1 MFTRP
6 DEICLVVE
14 LYRGG
19 SLLIPDTDTEGPG
32 YPAYLV
38 HLANPGVALQ
48 TQLSLNHSF
57 IHLLSDPL

>member
-1 MFTRP
+1 MFTRW
-6 DEICLVVE
+6 DEVCLVLE
-14 LYRGG
+14 LQRGG
-19 SLLIPDTDTEGPG
+19 SVLLPEEPG

-38 HLANPGVALQ
+38 DPSNPGVALQ

>member
-6 DEICLVVE
+6 DEVCLVVE

-19 SLLIPDTDTEGPG
+19 SVLLPAGPG

-38 HLANPGVALQ
+38 DPANAGAALQ
-48 TQLSLNHSF
+48 TQLYLIHPF

>member
-6 DEICLVVE
+6 DEVCLVVE

-19 SLLIPDTDTEGPG
+19 SVLLPG

-38 HLANPGVALQ
+38 DPANAGAALQ
-48 TQLSLNHSF
+48 THIHLF
-57 IHLLSDPL
+57 IHLLSDTL

>member
-1 MFTRP
+1 MFTRR
-6 DEICLVVE
+6 DQVCLVVE
-14 LYRGG
+14 LHRGG
-19 SLLIPDTDTEGPG
+19 SVFFPEKPG

-38 HLANPGVALQ
+38 DPLNPGVALQ